1 MSQSPPPPPS
11 EPSGPPPAQS
21 PVPASDAKGF
31 LGRIFDLSFSEFV
44 TPSLIKIIFVLG
56 IVFAGVMSL
65 IVFVSLA
72 SQGGGGVVAGLI
84 LAPLMFIF
92 YVLMVRVL
100 SEIYLVLF
108 RIEENTRET

>member
-11 EPSGPPPAQS
+11 EPSGPLPAQS

-56 IVFAGVMSL
+56 IVLAGIMSL
-65 IVFVSLA
+65 IVFASLA
-72 SQGGGGVVAGLI
+72 NQGNGGVVAGLI
-84 LAPLMFIF
+84 VTPLI
-92 YVLMVRVL
+92 LRTDGPGA
-100 SEIYLVLF
+100 F
-108 RIEENTRET
+108 RDLPGVVPYRGEHPRDL